1 MAVSADI
8 AGWAWRTP
16 LGDTV
21 ETAVSRLLAGERAA
35 TDRLR
40 FDASTYACRLGAPL
54 LSEPP
59 RSRHSRFLRRM
70 GLFGLAA
77 AQEALEQARANGC
90 EATGER
96 LGIFCGYGG
105 LRAHWDD
112 MMEALAGQRP
122 EQTGTWERGFQRI
135 HPYWM
140 LKHLSNNAHALLAAD
155 VSARGDGATYGGA
168 TAGAQ
173 ALAAAIRALQD
184 GSIDAAVVFAYDSL
198 LEPETLVDL
207 SARGAATAA
216 DLTNL
221 TAPYDVHACGF
232 VPGEAAAALVLQ
244 RPGAAP
250 LSLRE
255 RAGVRVPRGSVLEP
269 HRTLARITAADAAD
283 GHTSDAAPE
292 TLAAVLS
299 RLARADAVI
308 DGAGRAA
315 PALDAEER
323 AALAPLLG
331 EGARLTAVQAAFGQ
345 LGAATAL
352 VQAIALGSCLR
363 RGELPPIAGLKTPA
377 DGPLVPL
384 REAVPTQARSALALS
399 TGAPGLVGAIRIEL
413 NDAISTRGT
422 P

>member
-1 MAVSADI
+1 MSADI
-8 AGWAWRTP
+8 VGWAWRTP

-21 ETAVSRLLAGERAA
+21 DTAVSRLLAGERAA

-54 LSEPP
+54 LSPPP

-77 AQEALEQARANGC
+77 AHEALEQARAVGC
-90 EATGER
+90 EASGER

-173 ALAAAIRALQD
+173 ALTAAIRALEA
-184 GSIDAAVVFAYDSL
+184 GSIDGAVVFAYDSL

-207 SARGAATAA
+207 AARGAATTA
-216 DLTNL
+216 DLASL
-221 TAPYDVHACGF
+221 TAPYDAHACGF

-244 RPGAAP
+244 RPGTGKA
-250 LSLRE
+250 
-255 RAGVRVPRGSVLEP
+255 
-269 HRTLARITAADAAD
+269 LARITAANGAD
-283 GHTSDAAPE
+283 GQTSEAVPE
-292 TLAAVLS
+292 TLAAVAR
-299 RLARADAVI
+299 RLTREDAVL
-308 DGAGRAA
+308 DGAGRAV
-315 PALDAEER
+315 PMLDAGER
-323 AALAPLLG
+323 TALASLLG
-331 EGARLTAVQAAFGQ
+331 EGTRLTAVQAAFGQ
-345 LGAATAL
+345 MGAATAL

-363 RGELPPIAGLKTPA
+363 RGELPPIAGLKALA

-384 REAVPTQARSALALS
+384 REATPTRARSALALS

-413 NDAISTRGT
+413 DDAPATRGT

>member
-1 MAVSADI
+1 MSADI
-8 AGWAWRTP
+8 VGWAWRTP

-21 ETAVSRLLAGERAA
+21 DTAVSRLLAGERAA

-54 LSEPP
+54 LSSPP

-77 AQEALEQARANGC
+77 AHEALEQARAHGC
-90 EATGER
+90 GASGER

-112 MMEALAGQRP
+112 MMEALSGQRP

-173 ALAAAIRALQD
+173 ALAAAIRALEAE
-184 GSIDAAVVFAYDSL
+184 SIDAAVVFAYDSL

-207 SARGAATAA
+207 AARGAATTA
-216 DLTNL
+216 DLPAL

-244 RPGAAP
+244 RPGAPQA
-250 LSLRE
+250 
-255 RAGVRVPRGSVLEP
+255 
-269 HRTLARITAADAAD
+269 LARITASDGAD

-292 TLAAVLS
+292 TLAAVVS
-299 RLARADAVI
+299 RLARTAGVL
-308 DGAGRAA
+308 DGAGRAV
-315 PALDAEER
+315 PALDSGER
-323 AALAPLLG
+323 AALASLLG
-331 EGARLTAVQAAFGQ
+331 ENTRLTAVQSAFGQ
-345 LGAATAL
+345 MGAATAL

-363 RGELPPIAGLKTPA
+363 RGTLPPIAGLKAPA
-377 DGPLVPL
+377 NGPLVPL
-384 REAVPTQARSALALS
+384 REAVPTQERSALALC
-399 TGAPGLVGAIRIEL
+399 TGAPGLVGAVRIEL
-413 NDAISTRGT
+413 ADAAASGGS

>member
-1 MAVSADI
+1 MSADI
-8 AGWAWRTP
+8 VGWAWRTP

-21 ETAVSRLLAGERAA
+21 DAAVSRLLAGERAA

-54 LSEPP
+54 LSSPP

-77 AQEALEQARANGC
+77 AQEALEQARAQSC
-90 EATGER
+90 DATGER

-140 LKHLSNNAHALLAAD
+140 LKHLSNNAHALLATE

-173 ALAAAIRALQD
+173 ALTAAIRALEA
-184 GSIDAAVVFAYDSL
+184 GSVDAAVVFAYDSL

-207 SARGAATAA
+207 AARGVATAA
-216 DLTNL
+216 GLADL
-221 TAPYDVHACGF
+221 TAPYDAHARGF
-232 VPGEAAAALVLQ
+232 VPGEAAAALVLR
-244 RPGAAP
+244 RPGGGGA
-250 LSLRE
+250 
-255 RAGVRVPRGSVLEP
+255 
-269 HRTLARITAADAAD
+269 LARISATGAAD
-283 GHTSDAAPE
+283 GRTSEASAE
-292 TLAAVLS
+292 TLASAIS
-299 RLARADAVI
+299 RLARADTVL
-308 DGAGRAA
+308 DGAGRAVQ
-315 PALDAEER
+315 ALDAAER

-363 RGELPPIAGLKTPA
+363 RGELPPIAGLKAPA
-377 DGPLVPL
+377 DGPLVPV
-384 REAVPTQARSALALS
+384 REALPTQARSALALS

-413 NDAISTRGT
+413 DGAGATS
-422 P
+422 